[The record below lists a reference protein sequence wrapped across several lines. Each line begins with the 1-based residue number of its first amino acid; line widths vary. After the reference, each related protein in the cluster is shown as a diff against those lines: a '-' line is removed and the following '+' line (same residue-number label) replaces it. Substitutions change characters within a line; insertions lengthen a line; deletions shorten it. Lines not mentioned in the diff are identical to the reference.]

1 MAEVQQRRS
10 ARLAAVKADDESRL
24 YSDSTT
30 SQSSSR
36 VERQKN
42 QTTGSRKMIRN
53 RNNPQDTGKNILR
66 LGKRSLSK
74 LLDMPLDILFEIFGH
89 LHPLDVLH
97 LARTTKALRNVLMR
111 RSSITIWKYA
121 REHVED
127 LPDCPADLSEP
138 QYARLLFDPHCHFCL
153 TARVVNVMWNCRVRC
168 CKRCLDANFM
178 DLTSMFLS
186 IPTANIR
193 PGAMLPCEEVKNKLL
208 FPKARVEELSERI
221 KEILPDEEK
230 LKQLESSRM
239 QVTTDIEIHAE
250 ALEEW
255 QDCQNAQRTMERL
268 FTRFKRS
275 HAIVSRLTQLGL
287 AGEIVAMSTERLDAF
302 INHPLVKQPRTLT
315 DRTWNNIKDVVIR
328 MILDA
333 RTERLAKERCGN
345 LSRRVS
351 IVSTVVGAYKVSR
364 PPFEIIPNA
373 TDFCFMPE
381 FREILDLPQ
390 EYVLGEHT
398 FDALIPRFPEC
409 IERWR
414 RSVSRELLDKLPPL
428 DDGVKEGVVDFS
440 RLELASTWFLCH
452 WCDRSGHGHR
462 INYPRV
468 LVHKCMTETTFGFDW
483 MSDTPDADLHNAC
496 LENFEAVPWQL
507 GGLKLRWDE
516 KLFSDVRKVLEAC
529 GKDIN
534 TTTTR
539 EMDELDPRLVCS
551 ACLTSSQVQIMSWR
565 TAVMHDIHNMAF
577 EWTCLNEADTVLIR
591 REDAMRSEYVQHFC
605 EIWTCVHCRSYQA
618 LGTLDTVK
626 QHLYRK
632 HAILAPR
639 ETVDFA
645 IALDHSFAYPG
656 PPIPRIYP
664 LNALTT
670 PLLR

>member
-1 MAEVQQRRS
+1 MV
-10 ARLAAVKADDESRL
+10 
-24 YSDSTT
+24 
-30 SQSSSR
+30 
-36 VERQKN
+36 
-42 QTTGSRKMIRN
+42 
-53 RNNPQDTGKNILR
+53 
-66 LGKRSLSK
+66 
-74 LLDMPLDILFEIFGH
+74 
-89 LHPLDVLH
+89 VL
-97 LARTTKALRNVLMR
+97 TKNVL
-111 RSSITIWKYA
+111 I
-121 REHVED
+121 E
-127 LPDCPADLSEP
+127 
-138 QYARLLFDPHCHFCL
+138 
-153 TARVVNVMWNCRVRC
+153 
-168 CKRCLDANFM
+168 
-178 DLTSMFLS
+178 
-186 IPTANIR
+186 
-193 PGAMLPCEEVKNKLL
+193 LL

-239 QVTTDIEIHAE
+239 QVTTDIEIVRSI
-250 ALEEW
+250 LINRNW
-255 QDCQNAQRTMERL
+255 QLIVMPSTLKPLKNGKIVRMRNERWKGYL
-268 FTRFKRS
+268 RVSSVVTRKPVVSVHRVLTKKDAS
-275 HAIVSRLTQLGL
+275 HRIVSRLTQLGL

-315 DRTWNNIKDVVIR
+315 DRSTCQRLLLIHILLTRIVAWNNIKDVVIR

-565 TAVMHDIHNMAF
+565 TAVRQQANRIVDDETYVCAG
-577 EWTCLNEADTVLIR
+577 
-591 REDAMRSEYVQHFC
+591 DA
-605 EIWTCVHCRSYQA
+605 
-618 LGTLDTVK
+618 
-626 QHLYRK
+626 
-632 HAILAPR
+632 
-639 ETVDFA
+639 
-645 IALDHSFAYPG
+645 
-656 PPIPRIYP
+656 
-664 LNALTT
+664 
-670 PLLR
+670 